1 MHIKMKDIFKAFGQ
15 NQVLSGVSF
24 ELQEGEVH
32 ALMGENGAGKST
44 LMNLLTGLHKLDS
57 GTIEIDGKETYFSDP
72 KEAEQNGIAF
82 IHQEL
87 NIWPEMTVLENLFI
101 GRELSSKLGFLNNKK
116 MKALAK
122 EQLERLGVSIS
133 LEKEAGDCSVGQ
145 QQMIEIAKALMTDA
159 KVIIMD
165 EPTAALTEREIE
177 KLFGVIRA
185 LKKNGVSIVY
195 ISHRME
201 EIFTICDRITV
212 MRDGKTVDTKRIP
225 DTDFHEVVKKMVGRE
240 LTERYPERQPNPGR
254 VVLEV
259 KQAS

>member
-1 MHIKMKDIFKAFGQ
+1 
-15 NQVLSGVSF
+15 
-24 ELQEGEVH
+24 
-32 ALMGENGAGKST
+32 
-44 LMNLLTGLHKLDS
+44 
-57 GTIEIDGKETYFSDP
+57 
-72 KEAEQNGIAF
+72 
-82 IHQEL
+82 
-87 NIWPEMTVLENLFI
+87 
-101 GRELSSKLGFLNNKK
+101 
-116 MKALAK
+116 
-122 EQLERLGVSIS
+122 
-133 LEKEAGDCSVGQ
+133 
-145 QQMIEIAKALMTDA
+145 MIEIAKALMTDA

-259 KQAS
+259 KQASKKESSKISAFPSAPAKSSGFQD